1 MKQEEMLLRAI
12 GGADERLIE
21 EALEVRAKR
30 KPAVLRWVA
39 VAACVCLLL
48 ASPVGAA
55 MVGRLVELWPS
66 EKTVSYHINE
76 RICIE
81 NLSDEVVNALNGQEE
96 TVLLYPMD
104 TVEDMEAFLGVK
116 LPENEVLSDA
126 ELKNFDT
133 IIEKGKEYR
142 SPCMVHLFGNEEYGL
157 TCVDAKMYYQIEN
170 AYIFVMYRAA
180 TEQMP
185 YENGGGVGFDT
196 EQFVREDYVSAEG
209 LTAVIYKR
217 YTGVDPL
224 VNWSGYAVTTVDG
237 YLVHISLHAPTEQEV
252 VDTMKLILDAYG

>member
-1 MKQEEMLLRAI
+1 MKKEEKLLMAI
-12 GGADERLIE
+12 GGADERLIK
-21 EALEVRAKR
+21 EALEVRVRR
-30 KPAVLRWVA
+30 KPAILRWVA

-48 ASPVGAA
+48 ASPVGAS
-55 MVGRLVELWPS
+55 MVGRLVELWSS
-66 EKTVSYHINE
+66 EKNVSYHIND
-76 RICIE
+76 RISME

-104 TVEDMEAFLGVK
+104 TSEDIEAFLGCK

-126 ELKNFDT
+126 HLKNFDT
-133 IIEKGKEYR
+133 VIEEGKEYR
-142 SPCMVHLFGNEEYGL
+142 SPCMVRLFGNEEYGL
-157 TCVDAKMYYQIEN
+157 TCVEAKMYYQIEN

-185 YENGGGVGFDT
+185 YENGGGIGFDV
-196 EQFVREDYVSAEG
+196 EQFDREDYITEEG
-209 LTAVIYKR
+209 LSAVIYKR

-237 YLVHISLHAPTEQEV
+237 YLVHISVNAPTEQEV
-252 VDTMKLILDAYG
+252 VDTMKTLLDAYG

>member
-1 MKQEEMLLRAI
+1 MKKEEKLLMAI

-21 EALEVRAKR
+21 EALEVRVRR
-30 KPAVLRWVA
+30 KPAILRWVA

-48 ASPVGAA
+48 ASPVGAS
-55 MVGRLVELWPS
+55 MVGRLVELWSS
-66 EKTVSYHINE
+66 ERNVSYHIND
-76 RICIE
+76 RISME
-81 NLSDEVVNALNGQEE
+81 NLSDEVVNALNGQDE
-96 TVLLYPMD
+96 TVLLYPLD
-104 TVEDMEAFLGVK
+104 TVEDVETFLGCK

-126 ELKNFDT
+126 HLKNFDT
-133 IIEKGKEYR
+133 VTEEGKEYR

-170 AYIFVMYRAA
+170 AYIFVIYRAA

-196 EQFVREDYVSAEG
+196 LQFVREDYITEEG
-209 LTAVIYKR
+209 LSAVIYKR

-237 YLVHISLHAPTEQEV
+237 YLVHISVNAPTEQDV
-252 VDTMKLILDAYG
+252 VDTMKTILDAYG

>member
-55 MVGRLVELWPS
+55 MVDRLVELFPS
-66 EKTVSYHINE
+66 ENMVSYHIND
-76 RICIE
+76 RVSIE
-81 NLSDEVVNALNGQEE
+81 NLSDEVVNALNGQDE
-96 TVLLYPMD
+96 TVLFYPMD
-104 TVEDMEAFLGVK
+104 TVEEMEAFLGVE
-116 LPENEVLSDA
+116 LPGNEVLSDA
-126 ELKNFDT
+126 DLKNFDT
-133 IIEKGKEYR
+133 ITEDGKEYR
-142 SPCMVHLFGNEEYGL
+142 APCRVHLFGNKEYGL
-157 TCVDAKMYYQIEN
+157 TCVEAKMYYQLGN
-170 AYIFVMYRAA
+170 AYVFVMYRAA

-196 EQFVREDYVSAEG
+196 EQFVREDYVTEKG
-209 LTAVIYKR
+209 LTCVLYKR
-217 YTGVDPL
+217 YTGVHPL
-224 VNWSGYAVTTVDG
+224 VNWSGYAVATVDG
-237 YLVHISLHAPTEQEV
+237 YLIHISLDAPSEQEV
-252 VDTMKLILDAYG
+252 ESTLKSILDAYG

>member
-1 MKQEEMLLRAI
+1 MKTEEKLLMAI

-21 EALEVRAKR
+21 EALEVRVKR
-30 KPAVLRWVA
+30 KPSVLRWVA
-39 VAACVCLLL
+39 VAACVCLL
-48 ASPVGAA
+48 ASPVGAS
-55 MVGRLVELWPS
+55 MVGRLVELWSS
-66 EKTVSYHINE
+66 EKNVSYHIND
-76 RICIE
+76 RISME

-126 ELKNFDT
+126 QLKNFDT

-170 AYIFVMYRAA
+170 AYIFVIYRAA

-185 YENGGGVGFDT
+185 YENGGGIGFDV
-196 EQFVREDYVSAEG
+196 EQFDREDYITEAG
-209 LTAVIYKR
+209 LSAVIYKR

-237 YLVHISLHAPTEQEV
+237 YLVHISVNAPTEQEV
-252 VDTMKLILDAYG
+252 VDTMKTLLDAYG

>member
-1 MKQEEMLLRAI
+1 MKKEEKLLMAI

-21 EALEVRAKR
+21 EALEVRVRR
-30 KPAVLRWVA
+30 KPAILRWVA

-48 ASPVGAA
+48 ASPVGAS
-55 MVGRLVELWPS
+55 MVGRLVELWSS
-66 EKTVSYHINE
+66 ERNVSYHIND
-76 RICIE
+76 RISME
-81 NLSDEVVNALNGQEE
+81 NLSDEVVNALNGQDE
-96 TVLLYPMD
+96 TVLLYPLD
-104 TVEDMEAFLGVK
+104 TVEDVETFLGCK

-126 ELKNFDT
+126 HLKNFDT
-133 IIEKGKEYR
+133 VTEEGKEYR

-170 AYIFVMYRAA
+170 AYIFVIYRAA

-185 YENGGGVGFDT
+185 YENGGVGFDT
-196 EQFVREDYVSAEG
+196 LQFVREDYITEEG
-209 LTAVIYKR
+209 LSAVIYKR

-237 YLVHISLHAPTEQEV
+237 YLVHISVNAPTEQDV
-252 VDTMKLILDAYG
+252 VDTMKTILDAYG